1 MTQHSSGPNEK
12 QTSIQANIPLR
23 RFETDYDEMAERDKD
38 SHLHISALSRLSPPL
53 PSISPSS
60 PSLTH
65 HHHQYHLPPPQMRD
79 FPFGRHMIKG
89 RGTIE
94 AAASILSHYN
104 SRSGSSR
111 GGNFGFKRKARLPY
125 AYGSELS
132 EKRTKQSL
140 TVEDDQMHSHN
151 RVLKGEEETAFK
163 SLDSHFNATET
174 ERERYGPTERQHM
187 DFYSL
192 IEKVNTEHSSAV
204 GSLAM
209 EKIQQCSSPHS
220 MYKQAYGSHDTT
232 NDATNGHLPKG
243 GRQKRW
249 NPNQLS
255 QSDSSSEESKSI
267 RPKREIA
274 QQRMPVAPYST
285 SSPVK
290 RRKKGSSVRPNNMN
304 NSKRHH
310 YSEKQKKKALSPGLR
325 ARKRPRDSIDNA
337 SFPAKRRKTS
347 KDDEMDFQWD
357 LDDMKAAADKEFQQ
371 IFNDEQSVLCIH
383 KSLRSQHGYSDPM
396 YMTLFLTILVNIL
409 SPLATSTSSGLHK
422 VLQAKQ
428 LIEHLNIFSSECL
441 SFWGG
446 LAMFIKNVP
455 YTEFKHTGK
464 FVNKVSE
471 LIRVLLAFD
480 EPLDQIS
487 SASSSI
493 PFLPLD
499 DFQASLKY
507 LNDHSGK
514 DQFKLVLE
522 KVGEFLDQCEKL
534 SESQFNLHHKQT
546 ISCDEVS
553 FVSMLLN
560 MQNLSESGLST
571 PLRPNK
577 KQGCFSSAQEY
588 FSTHYELLKED
599 FLYPLRRA
607 IHLEIS
613 EPDDDCDSGYKKYAD
628 VRLVGKNVSNFTLV
642 YKIQFELLHKRPVNW
657 EHSKRLIFG
666 SLVCLSEDGFNT
678 LIFGMV
684 AERKLDD
691 LRRNIVSIS
700 IINDPNSLTYGLQA
714 KAVYQMIESP
724 TYLKAYAP
732 VLKQLAAMLQSPDR
746 VIATF
751 QKYLIRCCS
760 DVSSPFY
767 LKPEDITQ
775 PMNLSTVV
783 CECDKLSTCHHDYA
797 SVDVTEESFWSD
809 LETETLDDSQKEAL
823 RLALTHELALIQ
835 GPPGTGKTFFGVK
848 FVEVLLRNTGV
859 WTSQGSLRQPLIIMC
874 YTNHAL
880 DQFLENILELQRS
893 KELSFDMVRVGGR
906 SKSEALKE
914 FTLKEKLIEARKD
927 QKHEK
932 KHRRWYLR
940 NQYPVVQAKTE
951 ALRELCETTDYSPI
965 NEELYFSF
973 LHPDELRED
982 VYQELRSQIRTKD
995 DFEIREVL
1003 HPDELRED
1011 EYQELR
1017 SQIRTKDDFEIREVL
1032 YPDGLRED
1040 EYQELR
1046 SQIRTKDDFEIREVL
1061 HPDELKEDEYHGL
1074 RSQIR
1079 TKDDLEVREV
1089 LEWFN
1094 ITTKEIKSCST
1105 ESSSN
1110 QEVYTDSKA
1119 IEDDRRVYTY
1129 SEEKSKG
1136 DLVIDVA
1143 EKGKEVLQ
1151 LLFKQ
1156 LQKVQSQEFP
1166 SIMSLQG
1173 KLQLFKHCLELR
1185 SKQLKAQLKCLQS
1198 SKAIAD
1204 KDEEELKIKILSKAD
1219 IVGFTTTG
1227 ASANIKILTELYSKI
1242 MIIEE
1247 AAEIMEG
1254 NVIAAL
1260 TNHTQHLVMIG
1271 DHKQLR
1277 PKAHDHTIGTKYGLE
1292 VSMFE
1297 RLINNNFP
1305 HATLKHQHR
1314 MRPEI
1319 SQLVRPH
1326 IYPELYDHPSVCDY
1340 PPILGIARSVY
1351 FISHVQKEQ
1360 DTEDLRSPSNEHEAS
1375 FLASLC
1381 YYLLQQGYKTS
1392 EITVLTPYT
1401 GQTVCLKKHFGFSQI
1416 NGVRIVPV
1424 DGYQGEEND
1433 IILLSLV
1440 RSEKPGFVK
1449 EDNRVCVALSRAR
1462 KGLYC
1467 IGNLDLFAKTSKLW
1481 ENIIKT
1487 LKEKSLFGTQL
1498 TLKCQLHQNENL
1510 VSSSEDFKQYMEGGC
1525 LESCNT
1531 RLPCGH
1537 VCPRKCHPFDPDEP
1551 HPVECTKPCG
1561 KYCKAGNHLCTKKC
1575 NEVCECKE
1583 RVEKKM
1589 PNCNHTQELPC
1600 DIDPSAHDC
1609 QEPCEKLLE
1618 CGHPC
1623 CAKCGEKCSKK
1634 CSFLITD
1641 VLPCGH
1647 KAQRECSQ
1655 TPIERMQQCPVKCS
1669 KMLHCGHRCL
1679 GTCANCHQGRL
1690 HIPCKKCRGR
1700 ELVCGHICKTDC
1712 SQNCQPCKEKC
1723 QISCPHGECWHS
1735 CSTPSITCIEP
1746 CEWNCPH
1753 YACTKLCG
1761 EMCDRP
1767 RCDKPCEWI
1776 LPKCR
1781 HKCIGLCFELC
1792 PSVCREC
1799 NPDHEAFQLF
1809 FGTEVDKDA
1818 QFIQLEDCGHLIE
1831 YKSLDDWMDSGS
1843 DSDTAIGMKKCPK
1856 CKTVISCP
1864 PMRYSN
1870 IFKSLKQDMNA
1881 IRKKSALYTQE
1892 EREQMIVQI
1901 KQMSRNTNYFNKRF
1915 NEKSLRNCTDWGLAI
1930 HLTSLSA
1937 LSIETVV
1944 QGTMNEIDSLL
1955 AVVDTPTDV
1964 HEQISQLKVEYKR
1977 IKVQMK
1983 CLQRF
1988 VHSIAY
1994 KNLIHIPVQVSNNV
2008 NSERWRLLL
2017 LFHCYLLQAYVVK
2030 RNIHLHPC
2038 DQSFIDATRKE
2049 LNPKDFKP
2057 CYQIQDES
2065 LYAEKKSRLEHI
2077 QNKYEMVGVTQE
2089 KMVVKALDAK
2099 QGSRYRCSN
2108 NHLYT
2113 IGQCGGA
2120 MEQGTCPEC
2129 KSAIGGSNHRLLGSN
2144 THDGTVDG
2152 SSHPAWSEGA
2162 NLQNFDLN
2170 DLN

>member
-1 MTQHSSGPNEK
+1 MN
-12 QTSIQANIPLR
+12 
-23 RFETDYDEMAERDKD
+23 
-38 SHLHISALSRLSPPL
+38 
-53 PSISPSS
+53 
-60 PSLTH
+60 
-65 HHHQYHLPPPQMRD
+65 
-79 FPFGRHMIKG
+79 KG
-89 RGTIE
+89 RGTIKT
-94 AAASILSHYN
+94 AASSLSHPKDYN
-104 SRSGSSR
+104 SESGSSR
-111 GGNFGFKRKARLPY
+111 GGNFGFKRKAPLLY
-125 AYGSELS
+125 DGSELS
-132 EKRTKQSL
+132 EKRTKESL

-151 RVLKGEEETAFK
+151 RVLKGEEEQIAFN
-163 SLDSHFNATET
+163 SLDSHFSATET
-174 ERERYGPTERQHM
+174 QREGYGPTERQYM
-187 DFYSL
+187 DGYWL
-192 IEKVNTEHSSAV
+192 KEKINTEHSSAIS
-204 GSLAM
+204 SLAM
-209 EKIQQCSSPHS
+209 EKVQQCSSPHS
-220 MYKQAYGSHDTT
+220 RYTQAYGSHDSM

-243 GRQKRW
+243 GRRKRW
-249 NPNQLS
+249 NPNQFS
-255 QSDSSSEESKSI
+255 QSDSLSEESKSI
-267 RPKREIA
+267 ELKREIA

-304 NSKRHH
+304 NSQRHH
-310 YSEKQKKKALSPGLR
+310 YSEKQNKKVFNPGLR

-337 SFPAKRRKTS
+337 SFPPKRRKTF

-357 LDDMKAAADKEFQQ
+357 LDDMKVAADKEFQQ
-371 IFNDEQSVLCIH
+371 IVNDEQSVLCIH
-383 KSLRSQHGYSDPM
+383 KSLRSQHGYSDPV

-409 SPLATSTSSGLHK
+409 TPLAKSTLSGLHK

-428 LIEHLNIFSSECL
+428 LIEHLNIFSNECL

-446 LAMFIKNVP
+446 LAMFIRNVP

-464 FVNKVSE
+464 FVNQVSE
-471 LIRVLLAFD
+471 LIRVLLAYD
-480 EPLDQIS
+480 ESLDQIS

-499 DFQASLKY
+499 DFQATLKY
-507 LNDHSGK
+507 LNDQSGK
-514 DQFKLVLE
+514 DRFKLAME
-522 KVGEFLDQCEKL
+522 KVGEFLHQREKL
-534 SESQFNLHHKQT
+534 RDSQFNLHRKQT
-546 ISCDEVS
+546 VSCDEVS
-553 FVSMLLN
+553 FFNMLLS
-560 MQNLSESGLST
+560 MQNLSENGLS
-571 PLRPNK
+571 PHLKPNK
-577 KQGCFSSAQEY
+577 KEGCFSSAQEY
-588 FSTHYELLKED
+588 LSTHYELLKED

-613 EPDDDCDSGYKKYAD
+613 EPDDDCDSDYKKYAQ
-628 VRLVGKNVSNFTLV
+628 VRLVGKDVSNFTLV
-642 YKIQFELLHKRPVNW
+642 HKVKFKLPHKKTVNW

-678 LIFGMV
+678 LIFGTI

-700 IINDPNSLTYGLQA
+700 IMDDPNSLSHGLQA

-724 TYLKAYAP
+724 VYLEAYAP
-732 VLKQLAAMLQSPDR
+732 VLKQLEAMLRSPDM

-760 DVSSPFY
+760 DVSSPVY

-775 PMNLSTVV
+775 PLNLSTVV
-783 CECDKLSTCHHDYA
+783 CECDKLSTCCHDYA

-809 LETETLDDSQKEAL
+809 LETETLYDSQKEAL

-835 GPPGTGKTFFGVK
+835 GPPGTGKTFIGVK

-859 WTSQGSLRQPLIIMC
+859 WTSQGSLHQPLFIMC

-880 DQFLENILELQRS
+880 DQFLESILELRRT

-914 FTLKEKLIEARKD
+914 FNLKEKLIKARKD
-927 QKHEK
+927 QKNKK

-973 LHPDELRED
+973 LHPDELGED
-982 VYQELRSQIRTKD
+982 EYQELRSQIRNKD

-1017 SQIRTKDDFEIREVL
+1017 S
-1032 YPDGLRED
+1032 P
-1040 EYQELR
+1040 
-1046 SQIRTKDDFEIREVL
+1046 
-1061 HPDELKEDEYHGL
+1061 
-1074 RSQIR
+1074 IR

-1094 ITTKEIKSCST
+1094 ITTKEIKPCNT
-1105 ESSSN
+1105 ESASN
-1110 QEVYTDSKA
+1110 QEAYTDSKA
-1119 IEDDRRVYTY
+1119 IEDDRRVNTY
-1129 SEEKSKG
+1129 SEEKLKG

-1143 EKGKEVLQ
+1143 EKGRKDLQ

-1173 KLQLFKHCLELR
+1173 KLQLFKHCLEVR

-1227 ASANIKILTELYSKI
+1227 ASANIKILSKLYSKI

-1292 VSMFE
+1292 FSMFE
-1297 RLINNNFP
+1297 RLIKNSFP

-1326 IYPELYDHPSVCDY
+1326 IYPELYDHPSVCNY
-1340 PPILGIARSVY
+1340 PPSLGIARSVY

-1381 YYLLQQGYKTS
+1381 YYLLKQGYKAS

-1401 GQTVCLKKHFGFSQI
+1401 GQIVCLKKHFGFSQI

-1424 DGYQGEEND
+1424 DQYQGEEND

-1481 ENIIKT
+1481 ENIMKT
-1487 LKEKSLFGTQL
+1487 LKEESLFGTHL
-1498 TLKCQLHQNENL
+1498 PLKCQLHQNENL
-1510 VSSSEDFKQYMEGGC
+1510 VSSSEDFEQYMEGGC

-1623 CAKCGEKCSKK
+1623 RAKCGEKCSKR
-1634 CSFLITD
+1634 CSFLISE

-1647 KAQRECSQ
+1647 EAQRECSE
-1655 TPIERMQQCPVKCS
+1655 TPIERMQKCQVKCS
-1669 KMLHCGHRCL
+1669 KILHCGHMCL

-1690 HIPCKKCRGR
+1690 HIPCKERCGK
-1700 ELVCGHICKTDC
+1700 ELVCGHICKTNC
-1712 SQNCQPCKEKC
+1712 SQNCLPCNKKC
-1723 QISCPHGECWHS
+1723 QISCPHGECGHN
-1735 CSTPSITCIEP
+1735 CSTPCIKCIEP
-1746 CEWNCPH
+1746 CKWNCPH
-1753 YACTKLCG
+1753 HKCAKLCG
-1761 EMCDRP
+1761 DICDRP
-1767 RCDKPCEWI
+1767 RCDKPCKWI
-1776 LPKCR
+1776 LPKCH
-1781 HKCIGLCFELC
+1781 HKCIGLCHEPC
-1792 PSVCREC
+1792 PSVCQVC
-1799 NPDHEAFQLF
+1799 DPDHEAFQVF
-1809 FGTEVDKDA
+1809 FGTEDDKDA
-1818 QFIQLEDCGHLIE
+1818 RFIQLEDCGHLIE
-1831 YKSLDDWMDSGS
+1831 YKSLDHWMDSSS

-1856 CKTVISCP
+1856 CKTVISLP

-1881 IRKKSALYTQE
+1881 IREKDALYTQE
-1892 EREQMIVQI
+1892 EREQVIGQI
-1901 KQMSRNTNYFNKRF
+1901 KQMSRNTNYFNKSF
-1915 NEKSLRNCTDWGLAI
+1915 NERSLQNCTDWGLTK
-1930 HLTSLSA
+1930 HLTSLGA

-1944 QGTMNEIDSLL
+1944 KGTMNEIDSLL
-1955 AVVDTPTDV
+1955 AVADTPTDV
-1964 HEQISQLKVEYKR
+1964 HEQISQLKVEYER

-1983 CLQRF
+1983 CLRRF
-1988 VHSIAY
+1988 VNSNPY
-1994 KNLIHIPVQVSNNV
+1994 KKLIHMPVQVSNNV

-2057 CYQIQDES
+2057 CHQIQDGS
-2065 LYAEKKSRLEHI
+2065 LYAEKKSHLEHI
-2077 QNKYEMVGVTQE
+2077 QNKYKIGGVTQE
-2089 KMVVKALDAK
+2089 EMKMVVKALGTK
-2099 QGSRYRCSN
+2099 QGSWYKCPN
-2108 NHLYT
+2108 NHLYN

-2129 KSAIGGSNHRLLGSN
+2129 KSAIGGSNHCLLDSN